1 MPVDITKDVIRVRQ
15 RDPKLFT
22 KFRQFTLSAAK
33 KIRADYGQLRTS
45 GKWIIQS
52 LIFDREKWNM
62 DTVRSWITSHHYI
75 YPAKES
81 THSDKLTSPFIIDTV
96 VESHDESFNVL
107 DVAII
112 KAGEGKNHIFLE
124 QDGQF
129 YTENFPPAIVPE
141 LLQVLDGIGMEVYVL
156 EGQEGEKQY
165 VHPSAEIN
173 RQTPAGLIPHQVALL
188 KELWIDGE
196 GGQEPTLR
204 AKAVLN
210 QTQSAKD
217 LREVYRTAVEQ
228 GVKSIPAP
236 SINGMMLW
244 EPQRRNNRNF
254 FDALKVLSMRSVEFV
269 SRPAAGGAVY
279 AVIEG
284 ARMNFFELL
293 KSYCTKF
300 VLKANFDADT
310 PALFLESI
318 VEPNDVLKEVQVA
331 FGEGQD
337 ETAAMAA
344 LAGAAIS
351 AGIMDEGQTT
361 PPATSP
367 MAPSSPPPATPPVIP
382 PMAPTT
388 PAGLIPHQATPPS
401 TPPVSPPTAPPVTLP
416 ATPPA
421 TVELDGD
428 LEGDTGTREPGMSEQ
443 VLEQMKALQVITS
456 QNASTLQ
463 QQTSI
468 NQMLLKYVEN
478 DQGAKREQT
487 MVNMVNEAVADG
499 LPEHRQGYWLQ
510 MINAGQIKEA
520 GVLKMFLDGDKK
532 VEGSHTRQ
540 VQENF
545 RDLPVATRH
554 LAGITVAFDEA
565 EVPYLRAKQLFQVD
579 CTEEEKGIVTKR
591 GLRAYTS
598 LEDMYQDL
606 CPADPDYTGM
616 PFGGDSRFEQWKTR
630 LITRGVVEGVT
641 SGADTVSSNDFAGIF
656 LQVVGELGVQRWEIL
671 DKSAIDLCENGP
683 NFQNYVES
691 NVVVHGAAPDMEEA
705 TEASGYPELGVGAR
719 QSVTTRASKY
729 GGIMRWSEDV
739 IIDNRLDLINQD
751 VLSQVDATWR
761 SVIRKIIDTLMGW
774 TAATGINTATHD
786 DGNGVIYQAPGTAA
800 GDKRRNYV
808 VGDGREYNILVTLVN
823 YMMQQSDI
831 YKAGQTPQPLT
842 LLPGKVLCE
851 TTSWSQVDDNFTM
864 KYKPGTENESNKL
877 RQPNGQ
883 TPQVIGV
890 HQSFL
895 HGRSDFVCVIPNPAI
910 HGVIRLQ
917 KFRGLTTPSITW
929 QNKPDIG
936 RVFEN
941 GELAVKF
948 RFPVRITLLR
958 PKGAY
963 AAFV

>member
-1 MPVDITKDVIRVRQ
+1 
-15 RDPKLFT
+15 
-22 KFRQFTLSAAK
+22 
-33 KIRADYGQLRTS
+33 
-45 GKWIIQS
+45 
-52 LIFDREKWNM
+52 
-62 DTVRSWITSHHYI
+62 
-75 YPAKES
+75 
-81 THSDKLTSPFIIDTV
+81 
-96 VESHDESFNVL
+96 
-107 DVAII
+107 
-112 KAGEGKNHIFLE
+112 
-124 QDGQF
+124 
-129 YTENFPPAIVPE
+129 
-141 LLQVLDGIGMEVYVL
+141 
-156 EGQEGEKQY
+156 
-165 VHPSAEIN
+165 
-173 RQTPAGLIPHQVALL
+173 
-188 KELWIDGE
+188 
-196 GGQEPTLR
+196 
-204 AKAVLN
+204 
-210 QTQSAKD
+210 
-217 LREVYRTAVEQ
+217 
-228 GVKSIPAP
+228 
-236 SINGMMLW
+236 
-244 EPQRRNNRNF
+244 
-254 FDALKVLSMRSVEFV
+254 
-269 SRPAAGGAVY
+269 
-279 AVIEG
+279 
-284 ARMNFFELL
+284 
-293 KSYCTKF
+293 
-300 VLKANFDADT
+300 
-310 PALFLESI
+310 
-318 VEPNDVLKEVQVA
+318 
-331 FGEGQD
+331 
-337 ETAAMAA
+337 
-344 LAGAAIS
+344 
-351 AGIMDEGQTT
+351 
-361 PPATSP
+361 
-367 MAPSSPPPATPPVIP
+367 
-382 PMAPTT
+382 
-388 PAGLIPHQATPPS
+388 
-401 TPPVSPPTAPPVTLP
+401 
-416 ATPPA
+416 
-421 TVELDGD
+421 
-428 LEGDTGTREPGMSEQ
+428 
-443 VLEQMKALQVITS
+443 
-456 QNASTLQ
+456 
-463 QQTSI
+463 
-468 NQMLLKYVEN
+468 
-478 DQGAKREQT
+478 
-487 MVNMVNEAVADG
+487 MVNEAVADG
-499 LPEHRQGYWLQ
+499 LPDHRRGYWLQ

-520 GVLKMFLDGDKK
+520 GILKMFLEGDKK
-532 VEGSHTRQ
+532 VEGSHAMQ

-671 DKSAIDLCENGP
+671 DKAAIDLCEVGP
-683 NFQNYVES
+683 NFQNYVDA

-705 TEASGYPELGVGAR
+705 TEAGGYPELGVGAR

-761 SVIRKIIDTLMGW
+761 AVIRKIIDTLMGW

-786 DGNGVIYQAPGTAA
+786 DGNGVIYQVPGTAS
-800 GDKRRNYV
+800 GDKRRNHV
-808 VGDGREYNILVTLVN
+808 VGDGRQYNILVMLVN
-823 YMMQQSDI
+823 FMMQQSDI

-883 TPQVIGV
+883 SPQIIGV

-895 HGRSDFVCVIPNPAI
+895 HGRSDFVGVFPDPRK